1 MLGYEVPRHQPT
13 CATCNYSLMSLAISW
28 FSAYSIIKTT
38 VIAGKIRHV
47 KGTKIAGKNDADI
60 VKSPVKLNYEFP

>member
-1 MLGYEVPRHQPT
+1 MLLNPTHIAT
-13 CATCNYSLMSLAISW
+13 CAYSLMTFS
-28 FSAYSIIKTT
+28 FSAYSVIKII

-60 VKSPVKLNYEFP
+60 VKIPVKLNYESQLSLL